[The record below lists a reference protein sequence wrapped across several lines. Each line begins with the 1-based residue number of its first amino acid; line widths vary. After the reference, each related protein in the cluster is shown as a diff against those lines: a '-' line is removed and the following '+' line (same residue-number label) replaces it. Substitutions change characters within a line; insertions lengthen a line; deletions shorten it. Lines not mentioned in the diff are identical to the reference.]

1 MVLVGFRHPGI
12 QFLSST
18 SVTQGTP
25 LVRTRRELEQGEGLD
40 SRESR
45 FLHQGSRIR
54 ALAIRALA
62 SKGRYGEEDDDR
74 ARCARRLSLGWGGA
88 ASGGSGGKVRA
99 MRSGW
104 GERRLKSRR
113 MEVGTGGARHGGNAR
128 PRDGDPKSPNSPSP
142 PPHDRGSLAT

>member
-54 ALAIRALA
+54 ALA
-62 SKGRYGEEDDDR
+62 SKGRYGEEEDDR
-74 ARCARRLSLGWGGA
+74 ARCAVTKASLGWGAQHLVA
-88 ASGGSGGKVRA
+88 AGGR
-99 MRSGW
+99 
-104 GERRLKSRR
+104 
-113 MEVGTGGARHGGNAR
+113 
-128 PRDGDPKSPNSPSP
+128 
-142 PPHDRGSLAT
+142 

>member
-54 ALAIRALA
+54 ALA

-74 ARCARRLSLGWGGA
+74 ARCARRPSLGWGGA
-88 ASGGSGGKVRA
+88 QHLVAAGGR
-99 MRSGW
+99 
-104 GERRLKSRR
+104 
-113 MEVGTGGARHGGNAR
+113 
-128 PRDGDPKSPNSPSP
+128 
-142 PPHDRGSLAT
+142 